1 MTSRANTRTLM
12 TGWDRR
18 TLEHVARTTAAAVI
32 SLALARL
39 LRLPE
44 SFWAPVTAVVVMQ
57 STLGASWTASVQRF
71 VGTVIG
77 AAAGAIAATY
87 FRGNALAFGIG
98 IFLLGLFCAALRLDR
113 AAYRFAGI
121 TLAIIMLVAS
131 AAPPW
136 RLALYRSDARNPRRR
151 GDHGGVARAVKID
164 PTSALRME

>member
-1 MTSRANTRTLM
+1 MSPQAKTATVM
-12 TGWDRR
+12 TGFDRR
-18 TLEHVARTTAAAVI
+18 TLEHVARTTLAAVI

-57 STLGASWTASVQRF
+57 STLGASWAASVQRF

-98 IFLLGLFCAALRLDR
+98 ILLLGLFCAALRLDR

-136 RLALYRSDARNPRRR
+136 RLATHRFIEVTL
-151 GDHGGVARAVKID
+151 GILVGLGIMAVW
-164 PTSALRME
+164 PER